1 MPWWSHVRC
10 SKCILLTFWGEQHAD
25 GGPDSPCVWLPDET
39 GQTRC
44 SSKWGG
50 GEKKNVC
57 FVFLHSWLILLSL
70 LNMLKWRMKAL
81 LLWSWPMLP
90 PSCRW
95 TVWCCSCIASGS
107 SWRRPA
113 ASGWT
118 SCSSYC
124 GTASCCR
131 RASPPW
137 PACCCWRSWNSEQ
150 EAGCWVARRTSTTTV
165 KLQTRI
171 VARTQVLDGRF
182 ADIRAPLVPST
193 LITKPATSSRKSSA
207 HFFFPWRVQLINCKT

>member
-1 MPWWSHVRC
+1 MSAALSAYCWPFQVNNMPMVVLIHPVFDCLMRLGKPDALVNEEEVR
-10 SKCILLTFWGEQHAD
+10 
-25 GGPDSPCVWLPDET
+25 
-39 GQTRC
+39 
-44 SSKWGG
+44 
-50 GEKKNVC
+50 KNVL
-57 FVFLHSWLILLSL
+57 FFYFWLILLSL
-70 LNMLKWRMKAL
+70 SNMLKWCMKAS

-150 EAGCWVARRTSTTTV
+150 EAGCWAARRTSTTTV

-182 ADIRAPLVPST
+182 ADIRAPLVPPT

-207 HFFFPWRVQLINCKT
+207 HFFFPRRVQLINCKT